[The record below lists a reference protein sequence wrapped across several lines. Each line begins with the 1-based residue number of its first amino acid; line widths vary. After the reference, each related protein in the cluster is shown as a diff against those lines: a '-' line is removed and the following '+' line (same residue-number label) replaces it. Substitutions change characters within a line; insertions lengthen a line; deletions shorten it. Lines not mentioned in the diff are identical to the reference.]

1 MKYFGTDGFR
11 GKANEDLTVYHA
23 FAIGRYVGWYY
34 GARLGRKAR
43 IAIGK
48 DTRRSSYMY
57 EYAIVAGLVASG
69 ADAYLLHVTTTP
81 SVSYVVIDGG
91 FDCGVM
97 ITASHNPFGDNGIK
111 LVNREGYK
119 MEPDV
124 LGRIEDYL
132 DGKVEVPLATDEA
145 IGRTIDHVAGRERY
159 INHLIATADF
169 SLEGWRIGVD
179 CANGASWTVA
189 ERVLTSLGAEVEVI
203 NDAPNGF
210 NINVDCGSTH
220 IRALQEHVRAN
231 QLDVGFA
238 FDGDADR
245 CIAVDENGDV
255 VDGDVIIYV
264 YGCYL
269 DGQGRLPHD
278 TVVTTVMANL
288 GLTKSLEA
296 AGLHSVQTDVGDKN
310 VYACMRENGYALGG
324 EQSGHVIFRDFE
336 VTGDGVM
343 TSIRILEVMTRTG
356 KSLSELASP
365 IHDYPQV
372 LENVR
377 VEDKKAALAS
387 SELKVAIAQAERD
400 LGDSGR
406 ILVRASGTEPL
417 IRVLVEAESD
427 ALCHSCAAGVADVLR
442 TTYGNLNR

>member
-11 GKANEDLTVYHA
+11 GKANEDLTVDHA
-23 FAIGRYVGWYY
+23 FAIGRYIGWYY
-34 GARLGRKAR
+34 GVRVGRKAR

-97 ITASHNPFGDNGIK
+97 ITASHNPYGDNGIK

-119 MEPDV
+119 MEPEV
-124 LGRIEDYL
+124 LEKIEDYL
-132 DGKVEVPLATDEA
+132 DGKVDIPLATGEA
-145 IGRTIDHVAGRERY
+145 IGRTVDHVAGRERY
-159 INHLIATADF
+159 INHLISTADF
-169 SLEGWRIGVD
+169 SLEGRRIGVD

-189 ERVLTSLGAEVEVI
+189 ERVLTSLGAEVKVI
-203 NDAPNGF
+203 NDSPNGF

-220 IRALQEHVRAN
+220 IGALQAHVRAN
-231 QLDVGFA
+231 HLDAGFA

-255 VDGDVIIYV
+255 VDGDAILFVC
-264 YGCYL
+264 GRFL
-269 DGQGRLPHD
+269 DEQGRLPHD
-278 TVVTTVMANL
+278 MVVTTVMTNL
-288 GLTKSLEA
+288 GLTKSLDA
-296 AGLHSVQTDVGDKN
+296 AGLSSVQTDVGDKN

-324 EQSGHVIFRDFE
+324 EQSGHVIFRDYE

-343 TSIRILEVMTRTG
+343 TAIRVLEVMAKTG
-356 KSLSELASP
+356 KPLSELVSP
-365 IHDYPQV
+365 IHNYPQV

-377 VEDKKAALAS
+377 VEDKDAALAS
-387 SELKVAIAQAERD
+387 PALKEAIAKAEAD
-400 LGDSGR
+400 LGDQGR

-417 IRVLVEAESD
+417 IRVLVEAKSD
-427 ALCHSCAAGVADVLR
+427 ELCHACATSVADSLR
-442 TTYGNLNR
+442 A